1 MTTPERLVFLHGFT
15 QTAAAWEPFVG
26 TLRTRCAR
34 RIGESLAID
43 LPGHGTDPDGRADLW
58 ECAERAVERGG
69 SAIYVGYSMGG
80 RVALHATLARADRVK
95 GLVLISTTAGIVDDD
110 ERAMRRSDDD
120 ALAARIEE
128 IGVEAFVDEW
138 LSRPMFA
145 GLGGAASDRSLRLAN
160 TATGLADSLR
170 HAGTGTQEPLW
181 SRLAEIRI
189 PVLVIAGAQDHK
201 FVGIAHLLVEAL
213 PDATL
218 TVVPD
223 AGHNVVLEKPDPC
236 ADAICS
242 WLAARVGSSD
252 QDNASAMP
260 SETDAP

>member
-1 MTTPERLVFLHGFT
+1 MTPPERLVFLHGFT
-15 QTAAAWEPFVG
+15 QTAAAWETFVG
-26 TLRTRCAR
+26 TLQRRCPLL
-34 RIGESLAID
+34 IGESQAID

-58 ECAERAVERGG
+58 ECAERAAASGG
-69 SAIYVGYSMGG
+69 SGVYVGYSMGG
-80 RVALHATLARADRVK
+80 RVALHAALARADRVK
-95 GLVLISTTAGIVDDD
+95 GLVLISTTAGIDDDD
-110 ERAMRRSDDD
+110 ERALRRSDDD
-120 ALAARIEE
+120 ELAARIEQ

-145 GLGGAASDRSLRLAN
+145 GLGDAASDRSLRLAN

-170 HAGTGTQEPLW
+170 HAGTGTQQPLW

-189 PVLVIAGAQDHK
+189 PVLVIAGARDDK
-201 FVGIAHLLVEAL
+201 FVDIAHRLVGAV

-236 ADAICS
+236 ADAICA
-242 WLAARVGSSD
+242 WLAARVGSAD
-252 QDNASAMP
+252 QDNANAMP
-260 SETDAP
+260 SETEAP